1 PNHGLDP
8 MQPENRADLEPALDI
23 LRWVARSALTSGV
36 LAEQIH
42 PYSGV
47 PLSVSPLTWSHAT
60 YATTVL
66 HYLDRLS
73 EAELCPACARPL
85 YSREQA
91 TAHAEHEHPAEVAA
105 S

>member
-1 PNHGLDP
+1 MPP
-8 MQPENRADLEPALDI
+8 P
-23 LRWVARSALTSGV
+23 SC
-36 LAEQIH
+36 
-42 PYSGV
+42 
-47 PLSVSPLTWSHAT
+47 
-60 YATTVL
+60 TT
-66 HYLDRLS
+66 LDRLS